1 MARYNPKRPIPI
13 IAALVLLSPLATLA
27 QSHDRGEE
35 RDKHIMVIWNACDQ
49 RFGPIPDPK
58 ALKSWTVADKQRAMN
73 VFHCVGR
80 LLSSKGTEL

>member
-1 MARYNPKRPIPI
+1 MARYNPKRAMPI
-13 IAALVLLSPLATLA
+13 IAALVLLSPIGALA

-35 RDKHIMVIWNACDQ
+35 TDKRITVIWNACDR

-58 ALKSWTVADKQRAMN
+58 ALKSWTTADKQRAMN

-80 LLSSKGTEL
+80 LLSSKVTEL